1 MTNKEKYQRT
11 FSALHA
17 SDDCLKEVIAMKQTK
32 KIHMSRLAAVCAAAV
47 LVLGLTC
54 AAYAADV
61 GGIQR
66 TVQIWVNGDQ
76 TDAVF
81 DMTDD
86 GSYTLRWQ
94 DEEGTTHERGGG
106 GIAYEPDGSERPLT
120 EEELLEEMDSP
131 EVAYLDDGSVWV
143 YYRDQGIEI
152 TDRFDDDGV
161 CYVQVTKVD
170 GEVLYMT
177 IEYQRCFSASAH
189 GYLPPS
195 GS

>member
-1 MTNKEKYQRT
+1 MTNREKYQRT
-11 FSALHA
+11 FSTLHA
-17 SDDCLKEVIAMKQTK
+17 SDDCLMEVIAMKQTK
-32 KIHMSRLAAVCAAAV
+32 KIHMSRLTAVCAVAVMV
-47 LVLGLTC
+47 LVLTC

-86 GSYTLRWQ
+86 GSYTLHWQ
-94 DEEGTTHERGGG
+94 DEDGTTHERGGG

-120 EEELLEEMDSP
+120 EEELLEELDSP
-131 EVAYLDDGSVWV
+131 DVAYLDDGSVWV

-152 TDRFDDDGV
+152 TDRFDEDGV
-161 CYVQVTKVD
+161 CYVQVTKAD

-177 IEYQRCFSASAH
+177 IEYQRCFSASGH